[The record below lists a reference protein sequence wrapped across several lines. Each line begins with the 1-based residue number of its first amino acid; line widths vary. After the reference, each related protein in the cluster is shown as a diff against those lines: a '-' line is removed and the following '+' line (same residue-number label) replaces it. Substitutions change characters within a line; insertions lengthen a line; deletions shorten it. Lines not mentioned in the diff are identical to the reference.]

1 MTPSRRP
8 AVTKEFN
15 SERCATYLS
24 TGGSDG
30 STDLD
35 LSRRFPEFLGV
46 FAPSSTPFWPP
57 TSGEEAIPPIASAS
71 DRVTAAGSAEDD
83 GSGEA

>member
-1 MTPSRRP
+1 M
-8 AVTKEFN
+8 AEEFN
-15 SERCATYLS
+15 SERCGTYLS

-30 STDLD
+30 SADLD
-35 LSRRFPEFLGV
+35 LSLRFPEFLGV
-46 FAPSSTPFWPP
+46 FVPSSTPFWPP

-71 DRVTAAGSAEDD
+71 DRVTAAGSAADD